1 MEMIN
6 EPRRTRRGEA
16 GITLPETLVAL
27 VILAIVAVSI
37 LTMFAYAMELNVTGM
52 DYATL
57 TNRARDKSEQLLASP
72 WYDSP
77 AGTDILATDL
87 VAGNHS
93 EAQPE
98 SRLNITWRV
107 TDFAIDQNNTVPPG
121 SPSTINP
128 NVKTI
133 DVTAVSTSASGV
145 GRRDVTLSVMKI
157 KGQG

>member
-1 MEMIN
+1 MEIMAGQS
-6 EPRRTRRGEA
+6 EPRSHEA

-27 VILAIVAVSI
+27 VILAIVAVSV
-37 LTMFAYAMELNVTGM
+37 LSMFAYAMELNVTGL

-72 WYDSP
+72 WYDDQV
-77 AGTDILATDL
+77 GGIILSADL
-87 VAGNHS
+87 TAGNHS
-93 EAQPE
+93 ETQPQ
-98 SRLNITWRV
+98 SRLNLTWRI
-107 TDFAIDQNNTVPPG
+107 TDFSIDQNNAIPPG
-121 SPSTINP
+121 SPNAVNP

-145 GRRDVTLSVMKI
+145 GRRDVTLSVLKI